1 MRQGENMTDDDRHLP
16 PGAVMDVSARRSGR
30 LAVALG
36 LNVVVV
42 IGQVVFGLL
51 ARSLGLVADA
61 GHNLTDVIALAV
73 SLVAIRLALRR
84 PTRARSFGYHR
95 GTVLAAQFNALS
107 ILAVAVVIVVEGVRR
122 LTDPGEIEGAVVVVV
137 ATAAAMVNGLS
148 ALFLREP
155 HDHARSGGGH
165 GGDLNVRSAM
175 LHMVS
180 DALASVGV
188 AASGLVILVTG
199 GYHWLDP
206 LVSLMLTVLIA
217 VHAWRLLRETTDVLL
232 ESTPGNVDVDALAAA
247 VLATPGVDAV
257 HDLHVWSLS
266 SDVRALSA
274 HVLLAGQPTLAEA
287 QRVGDAVR
295 QAIGDRFAI
304 AHATLELE
312 CTACV
317 SDAPF
322 CAIDDTARPP
332 QRR

>member
-155 HDHARSGGGH
+155 H
-165 GGDLNVRSAM
+165 DLNVRSAM